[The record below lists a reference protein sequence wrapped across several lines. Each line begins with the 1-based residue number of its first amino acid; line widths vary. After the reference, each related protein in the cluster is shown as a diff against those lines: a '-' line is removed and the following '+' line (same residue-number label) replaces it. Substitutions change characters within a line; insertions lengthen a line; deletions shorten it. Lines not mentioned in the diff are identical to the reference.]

1 MKTSKA
7 EYKNESIKCIIVDDE
22 PLSQEVVERYVND
35 FPRLE
40 LFATCSNAI
49 EAIEVIQNQSIDLI
63 FLDINMPKLSGINFL
78 KSLNNPP
85 LVIFTTAYPEYA
97 VQGFD
102 LDVVDYLLKPF
113 SFDRF
118 LKAVNKAIIKLNILN
133 EGKKTNAGNSNEQ
146 NYLLIKADKKIYK
159 TDYDDILYFQSC
171 GDYVKIIAKEKTLIS
186 HKTLKDIYSELP
198 EHLFIRI
205 HKSYIIPLKRISF
218 IEGNR
223 IYIGKESLPIG
234 LSFKENLLAKLNK
247 EGK

>member
-1 MKTSKA
+1 M
-7 EYKNESIKCIIVDDE
+7 KCIIVDDE

-40 LFATCSNAI
+40 LIAICSNAI
-49 EAIEVIQNQSIDLI
+49 EAIEQIQNQSIDLI

-97 VQGFD
+97 VQGFE

-133 EGKKTNAGNSNEQ
+133 DEKNLKSGSTKEQ

-171 GDYVKIIAKEKTLIS
+171 GDYVKIFTKEKTLIS
-186 HKTLKDIYSELP
+186 NKTLKDIYLELP
-198 EHLFIRI
+198 EHLFARI

-223 IYIGKESLPIG
+223 VYIKKESLPIG
-234 LSFKENLLAKLNK
+234 LSFKEGLLASLKK
-247 EGK
+247 EKK